1 MMGERTELQPTIL
14 LKNISSTSKIKVNLY
29 AERDDV
35 KQKMCY
41 TTMRFAV
48 TNHIHWYAY
57 LSTGWNHAVTST
69 HALDDARGIKPSL
82 TNKSNH
88 IIDKHSSFKPY
99 HLYHTLPNS
108 LNNIRPTIYN

>member
-35 KQKMCY
+35 KQ
-41 TTMRFAV
+41 
-48 TNHIHWYAY
+48 
-57 LSTGWNHAVTST
+57 SWNHAVTST